1 MQTLAEIFLAPTDLI
16 MDFYMC
22 KDGNQKKI
30 VEDRFD
36 DYNLAGAVFLTQ
48 TGEDAAEE
56 VFDLTNN
63 PYRQSDREAD
73 YGRGRS
79 VSVGDVVKV
88 DGVAYLCAPTG
99 WECLGV
105 LA

>member
-1 MQTLAEIFLAPTDLI
+1 MKTIAEIFLAPTDLI
-16 MDFYMC
+16 MSFYIC

-36 DYNLAGAVFLTQ
+36 DYDLAAAVFMEEK
-48 TGEDAAEE
+48 GEDAAEE
-56 VFDLTNN
+56 CFDLTNN
-63 PYRQSDREAD
+63 PGRQDYREQV
-73 YGRGRS
+73 YGRRRS
-79 VSVGDVVKV
+79 VSVGDVIKV
-88 DGVAYLCAPTG
+88 DGVAYLCASTG

>member
-16 MDFYMC
+16 MSFYTC

-36 DYNLAGAVFLTQ
+36 DYDLAAAVFLTQ

-56 VFDLTNN
+56 IFALTNN
-63 PYRQSDREAD
+63 PSRQSDREAD

-79 VSVGDVVKV
+79 VSVGDVIKV
-88 DGVAYLCAPTG
+88 DGVAYLCASTG